1 MGQRTRSP
9 THSTAHTVYLQR
21 PFDHVVTFRN
31 SQGESAR
38 GTLTNLQRRSL
49 VMEVYNPYSI
59 VQVSEV
65 LSDLTI
71 RSGDRSI
78 YKGKAVVVS
87 LLNTGLMAVVSLALI
102 DEWSDLTLTRGES
115 AGVGQQA
122 QQFVQGWFERF
133 KIKRGYLVAVSEIRA
148 YLAEVSRWTDHADF
162 SSALPRGED
171 GRVISSVFEEISSPL
186 MLVASNYFAA
196 LEAETQDV
204 PEGDLPT
211 YRNFAQA
218 SLHPLL
224 LRAPFVYR
232 TFAKPLGYA
241 GDYEMVNQIL
251 SDPQQG
257 GTTYFQMINALFLQ
271 SAVAQAHRNRIEILV
286 KHLKDVTEQAR
297 TLGRPLRVLNIGCGP
312 AVEIERFLLSGGD
325 PDSAHFTLVDFSE
338 VTLEHTRAKL
348 EEVGRRL
355 GKPVRFELVNDSVHN
370 LLKRATRSDAS
381 PASEAYD
388 FAYCAGLFDYL
399 SDKVCSRLLE
409 YLYARTR
416 PGGQVLVTNVHSS
429 NSQRGVMEHVLEW
442 YLIYRDEARLQSVLP
457 TGRSDE
463 KIFTDTT
470 GVNVFASF
478 FVPALERADVR

>member
-1 MGQRTRSP
+1 M
-9 THSTAHTVYLQR
+9 HFQR
-21 PFDHVVTFRN
+21 PFDPVVTFRN
-31 SQGESAR
+31 SQGEAAR
-38 GTLTNLQRRSL
+38 GTLTSLQRRSL

-65 LSDLTI
+65 LSELNI

-102 DEWSDLTLTRGES
+102 DEWSDLTMARGEPVS
-115 AGVGQQA
+115 VGEQA
-122 QQFVQGWFERF
+122 QQFVEGWFERF
-133 KIKRGYLVAVSEIRA
+133 KIKSGYLVAVSEIRA
-148 YLAEVSRWTDHADF
+148 YLTEVSRWTDHADF
-162 SSALPRGED
+162 SSALPRQAD
-171 GRVISSVFEEISSPL
+171 GRVVPAVFQEIATPV
-186 MLVASNYFAA
+186 MAAAAGYFAA

-204 PEGDLPT
+204 PEEDLAT
-211 YRNFAQA
+211 YRSFAQA

-271 SAVAQAHRNRIEILV
+271 SAVAQAHRNRIDILV
-286 KHLKDVTEQAR
+286 EHLKLATAQAR
-297 TLGRPLRVLNIGCGP
+297 VLGRPVRILNIGCGP
-312 AVEIERFLLSGGD
+312 AVEIERFLLDGGD
-325 PDSAHFTLVDFSE
+325 PGSAHFTLVDFSE
-338 VTLEHTRAKL
+338 VTLEHTREKMLA
-348 EEVGRRL
+348 VGRRL
-355 GKPVRFELVNDSVHN
+355 GQSVQFQLVNDSVHN
-370 LLKRATRSDAS
+370 LLKRATRAEATDTVD
-381 PASEAYD
+381 AYD

-409 YLYARTR
+409 YMHARTR
-416 PGGQVLVTNVHSS
+416 PGGRVLATNVHSS

-442 YLIYRDEARLQSVLP
+442 YLIYRDEARLQGVLP
-457 TGRSDE
+457 SRRSNE
-463 KIFTDTT
+463 KIFTDAT

-478 FVPALERADVR
+478 QVCALERANGS

>member
-1 MGQRTRSP
+1 MAGASLGLSLVDSSQAV
-9 THSTAHTVYLQR
+9 HFQR
-21 PFDHVVTFRN
+21 PFDPVVTFRN
-31 SQGESAR
+31 SQGEAAR
-38 GTLTNLQRRSL
+38 GTLTSLQRRSL

-65 LSDLTI
+65 LSELNI

-78 YKGKAVVVS
+78 YRGKAVVVS

-102 DEWSDLTLTRGES
+102 DEWSDLTMTRGES
-115 AGVGQQA
+115 GSVGQQA
-122 QQFVQGWFERF
+122 QQFVEGWFERF

-148 YLAEVSRWTDHADF
+148 YLTEVSRWTDHADF
-162 SSALPRGED
+162 SSALPRETD
-171 GRVISSVFEEISSPL
+171 GRVAPAVFQEIASPV
-186 MLVASNYFAA
+186 MAAAANYFAA

-204 PEGDLPT
+204 PEEDLAT
-211 YRNFAQA
+211 YRSFAQA

-271 SAVAQAHRNRIEILV
+271 SAVAQAHRNRIDILV
-286 KHLKDVTEQAR
+286 DHLKTATAQAQA
-297 TLGRPLRVLNIGCGP
+297 LGRPVRILNIGCGP
-312 AVEIERFLLSGGD
+312 AVEIERFLLGGGD
-325 PDSAHFTLVDFSE
+325 PGSAHFTLLDFSE
-338 VTLEHTRAKL
+338 VTLEHTREKMLA
-348 EEVGRRL
+348 VGQQL
-355 GKPVRFELVNDSVHN
+355 DQPVQFELVNDSVHN
-370 LLKRATRSDAS
+370 LLKRATRADATDQ
-381 PASEAYD
+381 AEAYD

-409 YLYARTR
+409 YMHARTR
-416 PGGQVLVTNVHSS
+416 PGGRILVTNVHSS

-442 YLIYRDEARLQSVLP
+442 YLIYRDEARLLGVLP
-457 TGRSDE
+457 SRRNDAN
-463 KIFTDTT
+463 IFTDAT

-478 FVPALERADVR
+478 QVPALEPVTA

>member
-1 MGQRTRSP
+1 V
-9 THSTAHTVYLQR
+9 HFQR
-21 PFDHVVTFRN
+21 PFDPVVTFRN
-31 SQGESAR
+31 SQGEAAR
-38 GTLTNLQRRSL
+38 GTLTSLQRRSL

-65 LSDLTI
+65 LSELNI

-102 DEWSDLTLTRGES
+102 DEWSDLTMTRGG
-115 AGVGQQA
+115 AGSVGEQA
-122 QQFVQGWFERF
+122 RQFVEGWFERF

-148 YLAEVSRWTDHADF
+148 YLTEVSRWTDHADF
-162 SSALPRGED
+162 SSALPREAD
-171 GRVISSVFEEISSPL
+171 GRVAPAVFQEIASPV
-186 MLVASNYFAA
+186 MAAAANYFAA

-204 PEGDLPT
+204 PEEDLAT
-211 YRNFAQA
+211 YRSFAQA

-271 SAVAQAHRNRIEILV
+271 SAVAQAHRNRIDILV
-286 KHLKDVTEQAR
+286 EQLKLATSQAKA
-297 TLGRPLRVLNIGCGP
+297 LGRPVRVLNIGCGP
-312 AVEIERFLLSGGD
+312 AVEIERFLLGGGD

-338 VTLEHTRAKL
+338 VTLEHTREKMQA
-348 EEVGRRL
+348 VGRQL
-355 GKPVRFELVNDSVHN
+355 GRPVQFQLVNDSVHN
-370 LLKRATRSDAS
+370 LLKRATRADATDVN
-381 PASEAYD
+381 AAYD
-388 FAYCAGLFDYL
+388 MAYCAGLFDYL

-409 YLYARTR
+409 YMHARTR

-442 YLIYRDEARLQSVLP
+442 YLIYRDESRLRGVLP
-457 TGRSDE
+457 SRRKEE
-463 KIFTDTT
+463 KIFTDAT

-478 FVPALERADVR
+478 QVPALERATVT